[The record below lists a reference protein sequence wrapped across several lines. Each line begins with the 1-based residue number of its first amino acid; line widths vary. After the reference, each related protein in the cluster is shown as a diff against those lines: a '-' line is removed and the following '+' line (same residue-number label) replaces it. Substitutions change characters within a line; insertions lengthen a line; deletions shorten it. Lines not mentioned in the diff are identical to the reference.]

1 MEEAV
6 KSLSREELAK
16 LAAYIAKQDKLSWEE
31 QLEEDF
37 SRFRRGR
44 RSRTL
49 KNERKCNS
57 ASFAGG
63 LDLSCETMITSI
75 HTLIYSDDA
84 NSTRAFLRDVLGWK
98 YVAEDWDND
107 WLIFKSGPSE
117 MGVHPTHSVWEG
129 KTYDHPRQHSISLM
143 CDDIDATVDELQ
155 AKGAQFR
162 GAIEEREYGR
172 VIMMIVPGADD
183 MQLYQPTHK
192 LAYNL

>member
-1 MEEAV
+1 
-6 KSLSREELAK
+6 
-16 LAAYIAKQDKLSWEE
+16 
-31 QLEEDF
+31 
-37 SRFRRGR
+37 
-44 RSRTL
+44 
-49 KNERKCNS
+49 
-57 ASFAGG
+57 
-63 LDLSCETMITSI
+63 MITSI

-84 NSTRAFLRDVLGWK
+84 NATRAFLRDVLGWK

-143 CDDIDATVDELQ
+143 CDDIDATVDELR

-162 GAIEEREYGR
+162 GSIEEREYGR